1 MVRSHR
7 IRSASI
13 LFLTTFWCVAEG
25 LSALNGGLKSS
36 MYCLVVLIIV
46 NAGWLLGRSSAIG
59 LAAATL
65 LTSLAEAVLDYSGHR
80 LPVYFPGNP
89 IGNWIIFAGILLFSV
104 GPILSILKTLR
115 LQVSALRES
124 EDRYRTIMDAVN
136 DAILVMDIDTGRILE
151 VNQRACEMFG
161 YSVEEMRQLPSGSLS
176 QGLPPYSPAEVMQH
190 IGRMCPGAPLVVEW
204 RSRRQDGSLF
214 WSEVAARR
222 ARVSSEDRLVVVLR
236 DVTERKSA
244 EEAHA
249 RIEEQLRQSQKMESV
264 GQLAA
269 GIAHDFNNLLTV
281 INGYARLAVNQLAV
295 EVPQRRLAEQILEA
309 GERAAELTSQLLA
322 FSRKQPSH
330 PDVVDLNRLILDA
343 RRILEPL
350 VGESIELTIAL
361 DPELD
366 RDMGRSGPY
375 APSAYEPCPECPR
388 RNAGRRPP
396 AYRDGPRQIH
406 SALRGCV
413 RYVERLR
420 HRSRDGRRHPGTG
433 VRTVLHH

>member
-1 MVRSHR
+1 
-7 IRSASI
+7 
-13 LFLTTFWCVAEG
+13 
-25 LSALNGGLKSS
+25 
-36 MYCLVVLIIV
+36 
-46 NAGWLLGRSSAIG
+46 
-59 LAAATL
+59 
-65 LTSLAEAVLDYSGHR
+65 
-80 LPVYFPGNP
+80 
-89 IGNWIIFAGILLFSV
+89 
-104 GPILSILKTLR
+104 
-115 LQVSALRES
+115 
-124 EDRYRTIMDAVN
+124 
-136 DAILVMDIDTGRILE
+136 MDIETGRILE

-176 QGLPPYSPAEVMQH
+176 QGLPPYSPAEVMQR

-236 DVTERKSA
+236 DITERKSA

-366 RDMGRSGPY
+366 RIWAD
-375 APSAYEPCPECPR
+375 
-388 RNAGRRPP
+388 P
-396 AYRDGPRQIH
+396 ATCTKC
-406 SALRGCV
+406 L
-413 RYVERLR
+413 
-420 HRSRDGRRHPGTG
+420 
-433 VRTVLHH
+433 